1 MNDITNNLPYKYG
14 PLFAAVATTPTG
26 EIARVAV
33 RFPGEFSTL
42 LLAAELM
49 NKVPEYAQVVIYMGE
64 LYDGV
69 GDLIVWRN
77 GAYTEEVKVVL
88 ADFGNPDPVLGFA
101 DFLMA
106 LATASILKGQWN
118 EDHGDFHTTALFW
131 DCECMG
137 GCFVHPF
144 TETRCDTCGA
154 EREESP
160 DSRIE
165 EILAR
170 WQKAGLHP
178 ALVQIIK
185 NAGFAE

>member
-1 MNDITNNLPYKYG
+1 MSDLPFKYG
-14 PLFAAVATTPTG
+14 PLFAAIATTGSG
-26 EIARVAV
+26 EVAKADI
-33 RFPGEFSTL
+33 RFSGEFSAL

-49 NKVPEYAQVVIYMGE
+49 NKVPEHAQVVIYMGE
-64 LYDGV
+64 LHEGV
-69 GDLIVWRN
+69 GDLVVWN
-77 GAYTEEVKVVL
+77 DGDYTEEVKTVL
-88 ADFGNPDPVLGFA
+88 AAFGNPDPVLGFA